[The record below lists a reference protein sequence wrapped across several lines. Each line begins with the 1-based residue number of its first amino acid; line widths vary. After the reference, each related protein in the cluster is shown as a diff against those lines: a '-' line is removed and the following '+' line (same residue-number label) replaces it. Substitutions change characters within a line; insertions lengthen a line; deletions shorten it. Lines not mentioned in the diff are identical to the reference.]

1 MKKIL
6 LITKR
11 EYTSRVMKKSFLIMT
26 ILGPILIAAFYAVII
41 YFTIN
46 ENIGSEEKQFAVVD
60 HSGKLKGRL
69 QDSENLKFI
78 FTDSTEANLEVY
90 DGVLEIPTSID
101 PAKGMVKVKSSE
113 NLSLQSKSIISGN
126 LEDAYEKMRME
137 DYGISK
143 TLLDSVSSNIQVLA
157 YKVEKDGT
165 LKDSSSELF
174 TIIGIVL
181 AGAIYFF
188 IFLYGVQVMRGV
200 IEEKTNRIVEVIVSS
215 VKPFQLMMGKVL
227 GIAAVGLTQIIIWI
241 ALSGIL
247 ISVISMSFAQDQL
260 PDMKQLE
267 QMGQAAQQMPV
278 SDMQQLFAGFK
289 SLNLPLIAL
298 TFIFYFA
305 GGYLLYSALFAA
317 VGAAVDNETE
327 TQQFMLPIT
336 LPLVLAFVL
345 STSVVMRDPN
355 GQMAFWLSII
365 PFTSPV
371 VMMVRIPFM
380 SFPTQA
386 WELGL
391 SMLLLIAFFI
401 GTIWVAGR
409 IYRTGILMYGKK
421 ATYGELLKWLFY
433 KS

>member
-11 EYTSRVMKKSFLIMT
+11 EYTSRVMKKSFLVMT

-46 ENIGSEEKQFAVVD
+46 DSIGSDEKQFAVVD

-69 QDSENLKFI
+69 QDAEMLKFI
-78 FTDSTEANLEVY
+78 FTDSASASLEVY
-90 DGVLEIPTSID
+90 DGVVEVPAGID
-101 PAKGMVKVKSSE
+101 PTKGQVKVKSSE
-113 NLSLQSKSIISGN
+113 NLSLQSKSIVSGK
-126 LEDAYEKMRME
+126 LEDAFEKLRME
-137 DYGISK
+137 EFGISK
-143 TLLDSVSSNIQVLA
+143 SLLDSVSSNIQVLA
-157 YKVEKDGT
+157 FKVEKDGT
-165 LKDSSSELF
+165 IKDSSTELY
-174 TIIGIVL
+174 TGIGMVL
-181 AGAIYFF
+181 AIAIYFF

-241 ALSGIL
+241 VLSGIL
-247 ISVISMSFAQDQL
+247 ISVVSVSFAQDQL
-260 PDMKQLE
+260 PNMQQLE
-267 QMGQAAQQMPV
+267 QMGQAAQQVPV
-278 SDMQQLFAGFK
+278 SDMQQIMAGFK

-355 GQMAFWLSII
+355 GPMAFWLSII

-371 VMMVRIPFM
+371 VMMVRLPFM
-380 SFPTQA
+380 SFPGQV

-391 SMLLLIAFFI
+391 SMLLLVLFFVL
-401 GTIWVAGR
+401 TIWVAGK

>member
-1 MKKIL
+1 
-6 LITKR
+6 
-11 EYTSRVMKKSFLIMT
+11 
-26 ILGPILIAAFYAVII
+26 
-41 YFTIN
+41 
-46 ENIGSEEKQFAVVD
+46 
-60 HSGKLKGRL
+60 
-69 QDSENLKFI
+69 
-78 FTDSTEANLEVY
+78 
-90 DGVLEIPTSID
+90 
-101 PAKGMVKVKSSE
+101 
-113 NLSLQSKSIISGN
+113 
-126 LEDAYEKMRME
+126 
-137 DYGISK
+137 
-143 TLLDSVSSNIQVLA
+143 
-157 YKVEKDGT
+157 
-165 LKDSSSELF
+165 
-174 TIIGIVL
+174 
-181 AGAIYFF
+181 
-188 IFLYGVQVMRGV
+188 
-200 IEEKTNRIVEVIVSS
+200 VEVIVSS

-355 GQMAFWLSII
+355 GPMAFWLSII